1 MLEGQKGRII
11 RGEKDEIREGREARG
26 LRWESNNWGR
36 MCGRGKGNRNG
47 SAVSSIFI
55 IICCVSSLRLF
66 SIGTRY

>member
-36 MCGRGKGNRNG
+36 MCGRGKGNRKG
-47 SAVSSIFI
+47 QLYLQF
-55 IICCVSSLRLF
+55 L
-66 SIGTRY
+66 